1 MRTNMEDKQQEPR
14 QVKRHLRWG
23 RVILLLLVLAVV
35 LTSVF
40 WATVWAYEN
49 IYKAPKVKPVGANEK
64 ITSDARLNS
73 RINVLLLG
81 IDDGDSDAAAD
92 EPKRTDAILVA
103 SFDPVHNEVALL
115 SIPRDTQ
122 VVLPGHSSFDKVNAA
137 YAYGGV
143 MMAQQ
148 TIANL
153 LRIPVHYYVLL
164 NWQGFIDVIDII
176 GGIEYYVE
184 DDMNYEDPY
193 AGLEIHIKQ
202 GYQHLDGKKAGQYIR
217 FRNDELGDIGR
228 VQRQQRFLKALAS
241 ELFSIGN
248 VVKVPSLINSIEQH
262 VETDMDFLTMVKTA
276 NSFKVFGGDKLKAQM
291 LYGEF
296 QTISGISYWVTDKRQ
311 TEQTLKE
318 LNIPYKKTKG

>member
-1 MRTNMEDKQQEPR
+1 MNEPENE
-14 QVKRHLRWG
+14 KRVVVRRKLRVG
-23 RVILLLLVLAVV
+23 RLIAVVILFLGTLIGCFFLGQWLYGLL
-35 LTSVF
+35 TP
-40 WATVWAYEN
+40 
-49 IYKAPKVKPVGANEK
+49 PKVPVVAADEEIAIDETLNK
-64 ITSDARLNS
+64 RLN
-73 RINVLLLG
+73 ILILG
-81 IDDGDSDAAAD
+81 IDDGDNEFADA
-92 EPKRTDAILVA
+92 PKRTDAMMLA
-103 SFDPVHNEVALL
+103 SFDPASNDVALL
-115 SIPRDTQ
+115 SLPRDTRVRITGRQ
-122 VVLPGHSSFDKVNAA
+122 GLDKINHA

-143 MMAQQ
+143 PLAKK
-148 TIANL
+148 TVANL
-153 LRIPVHYYVLL
+153 LQVPIHHYVLL

-184 DDMNYEDPY
+184 NDMDYEDPY
-193 AGLEIHIKQ
+193 ANLKIHIKQ

-248 VVKVPSLINSIEQH
+248 VVKVPSLISSIEKH

-296 QTISGISYWVTDKRQ
+296 QTISGISYWITDKRQ

-318 LNIPYKKTKG
+318 LNIPYKKTKN

>member
-1 MRTNMEDKQQEPR
+1 MNEPENE
-14 QVKRHLRWG
+14 KRVVVRRKLRVG
-23 RVILLLLVLAVV
+23 RLIAVVILFLGTLIGCFFLGQWLYG
-35 LTSVF
+35 LFTP
-40 WATVWAYEN
+40 
-49 IYKAPKVKPVGANEK
+49 PKVPVVAADEEIAIDETLNK
-64 ITSDARLNS
+64 RLN
-73 RINVLLLG
+73 ILILG
-81 IDDGDSDAAAD
+81 IDDGDNEFADA
-92 EPKRTDAILVA
+92 PKRTDAMMLA
-103 SFDPVHNEVALL
+103 SFDPASNDVALL
-115 SIPRDTQ
+115 SLPRDTR
-122 VVLPGHSSFDKVNAA
+122 VKIPGRPGLDKINHA

-143 MMAQQ
+143 PLAKK
-148 TIANL
+148 TVANL
-153 LRIPVHYYVLL
+153 LQVPIHHYVLL

-318 LNIPYKKTKG
+318 LTIPYKKTKG